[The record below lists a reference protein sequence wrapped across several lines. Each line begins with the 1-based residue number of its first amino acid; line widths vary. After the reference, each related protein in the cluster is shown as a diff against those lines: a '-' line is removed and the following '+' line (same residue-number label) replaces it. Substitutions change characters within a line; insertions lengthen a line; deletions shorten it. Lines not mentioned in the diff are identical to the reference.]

1 MESAYYVP
9 DSTLG
14 TGDTTV
20 NEIKNTGPQ
29 SLHSCEH
36 GEVRKE
42 ENLKVI
48 EHLYST
54 TLHLLHGVFITS

>member
-9 DSTLG
+9 GTTLG

-20 NEIKNTGPQ
+20 NEIKITGPR

-42 ENLKVI
+42 ENLKVT
-48 EHLYST
+48 EHLSNT